1 MGSIKN
7 ILITALSTLAVVLG
21 TALFILWKLF
31 MHEKEL
37 ENAHTFMQS
46 APRREREEVLEA
58 FSAKRQ
64 TYDETVR
71 ALRDEVEKE
80 TKREV
85 IDGFKKAFGVRPDIS
100 DDDVTGFDAH
110 LRGDK

>member
-1 MGSIKN
+1 MSNLKN
-7 ILITALSTLAVVLG
+7 ILITILSTLAVVLG
-21 TALFILWKLF
+21 TAVFVLWKLF

-37 ENAHTFMQS
+37 ENAHEFMQS
-46 APRREREEVLEA
+46 APRREREEVLDA
-58 FSAKRQ
+58 FEAKRQ
-64 TYDETVR
+64 TYDDTVR

-100 DDDVTGFDAH
+100 DDDITGFDAR
-110 LRGDK
+110 LRGDE